1 MFFLVCLTDFFFYK
15 MVSNIFL
22 YIYVNCLYGGLNWS
36 KFNLFRSAVK
46 NAVLERT
53 QSQTGELD
61 DTYDDG

>member
-1 MFFLVCLTDFFFYK
+1 

-36 KFNLFRSAVK
+36 QFNVFRSAVK